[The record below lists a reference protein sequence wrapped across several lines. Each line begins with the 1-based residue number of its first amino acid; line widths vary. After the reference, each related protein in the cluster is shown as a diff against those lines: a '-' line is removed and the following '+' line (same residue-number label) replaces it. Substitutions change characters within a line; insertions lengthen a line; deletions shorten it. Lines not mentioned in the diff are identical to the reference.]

1 MAQTQVNIKRL
12 VDNIRK
18 TTVYTALVEAVANSI
33 DSIEESNRNDGK
45 IVITLTRDTQD
56 SLGLENDD
64 LKHIISVQVSDN
76 GVGFTPKNLDAF
88 NTIYTEEKIRKGG
101 KGFGRFVFLKYFD
114 DVSVNSIYNDRG
126 TFHKTTFNFV
136 KDNII
141 IQNENK
147 EKTSATDVLTTIKLD
162 NLKREHIGKLDKKFE
177 TVSRKLLE
185 KLLVY
190 FVLDNYK
197 CPQIIVRESD
207 GSKEIVLNDYLG
219 DGKEIV
225 QIEQREFT
233 LESADK
239 SSRETFKSK
248 VFKIFYGESRS
259 SVNLVAD
266 NRQVTEEALH
276 TYIPEFKAGFY
287 DVVKNDKGEDIEK
300 NYTIKTY
307 VLGRYLDNNVSLE
320 RDGFEFEYGKDLF
333 YPFSRSEVEKEATNT
348 TKDIFAGEV
357 KMRQDKKE
365 KDIKSYVDEKAPWHK
380 SYVSELDLT
389 KIPYGATPSE
399 MESELQKVKYQKEI
413 QTTAQINKIL
423 ADTDESEVAK
433 KTEEIISKITEIGR
447 SELVH
452 YIALRR
458 TILDVFRKALS
469 WDDSK
474 KFEKEKVIHDIIF
487 PTNTDSDTLS
497 YDSHNLWILDE
508 KLSFTEYLASDKA
521 LNKNDERPDLL
532 IFDNKMSFRAGE
544 EASNPI
550 VVFEFKRPQ
559 RSDYASDENPL
570 KQIADYVKK
579 VRSGNF
585 KTPEGRPIYTNE
597 STPAYGFLV
606 CDINQQ
612 IDSFCN
618 EYSLTKSSDNKG
630 YYGFHSGHKIY
641 YEVISFDK
649 LVSDSE
655 LRNKIFFKKLGI

>member
-1 MAQTQVNIKRL
+1 MAQTQVNIRRL

-18 TTVYTALVEAVANSI
+18 TTVYTALVEAIANSI
-33 DSIEESNRNDGK
+33 DSIEESNRNDGE
-45 IVITLTRDTQD
+45 IVITLVRDTQN
-56 SLGLENDD
+56 SLGLDTDD
-64 LKHIISVQVSDN
+64 LKPIISVHVTDN
-76 GVGFTPKNLDAF
+76 GVGFNAKNLEAF

-101 KGFGRFVFLKYFD
+101 KGFGRFVFLKYFEN
-114 DVSVNSIYNDRG
+114 VTVESTYNDRG
-126 TFHKTTFNFV
+126 TFQQTSFDFV

-141 IQNENK
+141 IQNEARK
-147 EKTSATDVLTTIKLD
+147 KVSATDVQTTIRLES
-162 NLKREHIGKLDKKFE
+162 LKREHISKLDKKFE
-177 TVSRKLLE
+177 TVTRKLLE

-197 CPQIIVRESD
+197 CPKIIVSD
-207 GSKEIVLNDYLG
+207 GGKQIVLNDYLG

-225 QIEQREFT
+225 QIEQKEFT

-287 DVVKNDKGEDIEK
+287 DVVKNEKGEDIEK

-307 VLGRYLDNNVSLE
+307 VLGRYLDNHVSLE

-333 YPFSRSEVEKEATNT
+333 YPFSRSEIEKEATST
-348 TKDIFAGEV
+348 TRDVFAGEV

-365 KDIKSYVDEKAPWHK
+365 KDIKAYVDEQAPWHK
-380 SYVSELDLT
+380 TYASELDLT
-389 KIPYGATPSE
+389 KIPYGATVFE
-399 MESELQKVKYQKEI
+399 MESELQKVKYLKEV
-413 QTTAQINKIL
+413 QTKTQIDKIL
-423 ADTDESEVAK
+423 EDTDETEVAK

-458 TILDVFRKALS
+458 TILDVFRKALT
-469 WDDSK
+469 WDDTK

-497 YDSHNLWILDE
+497 YDNHNLWILDE

-521 LNKNDERPDLL
+521 LNKKDERPDLL

-559 RSDYASDENPL
+559 RADYGSEENPL

-585 KTPEGRPIYTNE
+585 KNPDGRPIYTNE
-597 STPAYGFLV
+597 NTPAYGFLV
-606 CDINQQ
+606 CDLTPQ
-612 IDSFCN
+612 IDSFCS

-630 YYGFHSGHKIY
+630 YFGFHSGHKIY
-641 YEVISFDK
+641 YEVVSFDK